1 MLMIWLHMTMVP
13 QPLTLAMKDSILMV
27 FPPELVEMVQELWD
41 RGVAQHPAVM
51 VSFLDSSKTNKMK
64 FFSKLF
70 SY

>member
-27 FPPELVEMVQELWD
+27 FSAELVEMVQELWD

-51 VSFLDSSKTNKMK
+51 VSFLDSCKTYKVNL
-64 FFSKLF
+64 FLQTF